1 MDKKPLI
8 ILTGPTSVG
17 KTSLSIHLA
26 RAVNGE
32 IISAD
37 SMQVYK
43 YMDIGTAKITQEEMG
58 GIPHYLISEFNP
70 DEEFNVVKFQKYAK
84 KYIDLIYK
92 KNKIPILVGGTGF
105 YIQALLYDI
114 DFEEHTSDTSYRE
127 ELTQL
132 AKSKGSLY
140 LHEMLANLDPNSAKA
155 IHPNNVKRIIRA
167 LEYIKQTGEPISAH
181 NEAQRMKESPYQYRY
196 FVLTKDRTKLYE
208 VINQRVDIMI
218 EKGLVNEVRQLLD
231 MGYNKEMVSMQ
242 GLGYKELIDYLE
254 DNCSL
259 DEAIYRLK
267 RDTRHYAKRQ
277 LTWFKREKD
286 VTWVNKDEFSSED
299 EILDFMLQK
308 LKESAII

>member
-1 MDKKPLI
+1 
-8 ILTGPTSVG
+8 
-17 KTSLSIHLA
+17 
-26 RAVNGE
+26 
-32 IISAD
+32 
-37 SMQVYK
+37 
-43 YMDIGTAKITQEEMG
+43 
-58 GIPHYLISEFNP
+58 
-70 DEEFNVVKFQKYAK
+70 
-84 KYIDLIYK
+84 
-92 KNKIPILVGGTGF
+92 
-105 YIQALLYDI
+105 
-114 DFEEHTSDTSYRE
+114 
-127 ELTQL
+127 
-132 AKSKGSLY
+132 
-140 LHEMLANLDPNSAKA
+140 MLANLDPNSAKA

-208 VINQRVDIMI
+208 AINQRVDIMI